1 MLLVDAGYRDRF
13 NRCVNL
19 VRLGPM
25 FVPMQNRARSGR
37 EEEYEENGR
46 KRQTRVHTCEP
57 RRGSAGFAHP
67 TRRIPR
73 DLAKDRECDFFQ
85 TCGAR
90 GNYALPPAGEIREDL
105 FHCWGYGQPARIFQK
120 IGRDSARR
128 CSELATGRVRPVG
141 GPEWHWTPPRSVPT
155 IIDMRTSGLLA
166 TRRSLVDR
174 LENWDDRKRWQ
185 EFFDT
190 YWKLI
195 YSAARKSGLSDAEAQ
210 EVVQETVI
218 TVAKK
223 VGTLHYDPAVGSFKG
238 WLLHITRWRIVDQF
252 RKREPGQNRRTRSQ
266 DDRQTATIERVPDRD
281 AIDLDAVWEK
291 EWQENLF
298 AAAIARVKKKVD
310 PKQFQIFDCY
320 VRKEWPAQKVA
331 AELRV
336 NVGQVYLA
344 RHRVSA
350 LLKKEIK
357 ALERHSG

>member
-1 MLLVDAGYRDRF
+1 M
-13 NRCVNL
+13 
-19 VRLGPM
+19 
-25 FVPMQNRARSGR
+25 GR
-37 EEEYEENGR
+37 E
-46 KRQTRVHTCEP
+46 RVP
-57 RRGSAGFAHP
+57 S
-67 TRRIPR
+67 
-73 DLAKDRECDFFQ
+73 
-85 TCGAR
+85 
-90 GNYALPPAGEIREDL
+90 Y
-105 FHCWGYGQPARIFQK
+105 
-120 IGRDSARR
+120 
-128 CSELATGRVRPVG
+128 
-141 GPEWHWTPPRSVPT
+141 EWHWTPQRSVPT

-195 YSAARKSGLSDAEAQ
+195 YSAARKSGLTDAEAQ

-344 RHRVSA
+344 RHRISA

-357 ALERHSG
+357 ALERDANT